1 MIRWV
6 VAYDVPED
14 KRRKHLADL
23 LENFGDRVQ
32 YSVFE
37 VTAKDDGDMRAL
49 LKKLKALI
57 NAKEDSV
64 RLYPLCG
71 SCVEKVIV
79 LGVGT
84 EEPWPDPEVYV
95 V

>member
-14 KRRKHLADL
+14 KRRKRIADL

-37 VTAKDDGDMRAL
+37 VMAVNDSDMETL
-49 LKKLKALI
+49 LTKVKAILV
-57 NAKEDSV
+57 AKEDRV

-71 SCVEKVIV
+71 SCAGKVIV

-84 EEPWPDPEVYV
+84 EELWPTPDVYV